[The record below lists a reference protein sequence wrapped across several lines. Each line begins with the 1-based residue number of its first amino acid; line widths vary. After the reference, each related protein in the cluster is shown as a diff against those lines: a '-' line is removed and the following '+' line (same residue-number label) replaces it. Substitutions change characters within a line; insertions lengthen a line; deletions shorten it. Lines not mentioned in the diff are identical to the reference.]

1 MADQAFAELLDLIRK
16 PQIGGEVLTADIQPV
31 HAALFDAKGDALLV
45 SAAGLLPSTSG
56 ALAAV
61 RDFFGERWNTGDVAV
76 TNDMDAGAVNA
87 CEIIAVAPVHS
98 SDGLVGWSVV
108 RGRVPDLGG
117 WEPGGYSPQAV
128 DRWAEGARIEP
139 VKLIANGNYRREVTD
154 LLQLNSRTPAT
165 TLRNI
170 QRLAKAAVE
179 LGRAYSGDHVK
190 LADLISAQRSDEDR
204 RAVAAIASLPQT
216 SSPQRGA
223 LTVPWSNERFG
234 DIEVRVAKASGTL
247 RVGLTSPPMAGRP
260 INLGR
265 FAAQD
270 IVTAATAQACGLESL
285 STDALPARLEVS
297 VQTPSLLAAP
307 LPVTVGLGRQ
317 TSGQALFRA
326 TAAALG
332 LAGEQIETGWQH
344 YRDTVCGTG
353 FDPRTGKLATV
364 NATSVRERQSEEV
377 VA

>member
-16 PQIGGEVLTADIQPV
+16 PQIDGEVLTADIQPV
-31 HAALFDAKGDALLV
+31 HAGLFDAKGDALLV
-45 SAAGLLPSTSG
+45 SAVGLLPSTSG
-56 ALAAV
+56 ALGAV

-154 LLQLNSRTPAT
+154 LLRLNSRTPAT

-170 QRLAKAAVE
+170 QQLAKAAVE
-179 LGRAYSGDHVK
+179 LGRAYTGDYVK

-234 DIEVRVAKASGTL
+234 DIEVHVAKATGTL
-247 RVGLTSPPMAGRP
+247 RVALTSPPIAHRP

-270 IVTAATAQACGLESL
+270 IVTAATAQACGLASL
-285 STDALPARLEVS
+285 STDALPGRVEVT

-317 TSGQALFRA
+317 TAGQALFRA

-353 FDPRTGKLATV
+353 FDPQTGKLATV